1 MQDSELKKKRHSHID
16 LITVDNHRSEL
27 LSPPLSDHQSQS
39 TSRSTLDDDEQKL
52 LNAIH
57 AHPNKR
63 DLVLNL
69 LRQMNQSNPSAATQQ
84 QQPPRS
90 DSSSKERP

>member
-1 MQDSELKKKRHSHID
+1 MILNFVLKIAN
-16 LITVDNHRSEL
+16 T
-27 LSPPLSDHQSQS
+27 QSQTPPTQSPS
-39 TSRSTLDDDEQKL
+39 THSGAPLDADEQQL

-69 LRQMNQSNPSAATQQ
+69 LRQMNESSMDYQTQQ
-84 QQPPRS
+84 QRRPESSNNYDPYLQHPHMDHKN
-90 DSSSKERP
+90 DSF

>member
-1 MQDSELKKKRHSHID
+1 MFFC
-16 LITVDNHRSEL
+16 LIFHFNLANNQSQTSSPIHPLNNHL
-27 LSPPLSDHQSQS
+27 TDHQSQS
-39 TSRSTLDDDEQKL
+39 TTCLPANSTLDDDEQQL

-69 LRQMNQSNPSAATQQ
+69 LRQMNQSTSSTHHQQHRSDPSANY
-84 QQPPRS
+84 
-90 DSSSKERP
+90 RP

>member
-1 MQDSELKKKRHSHID
+1 MIF
-16 LITVDNHRSEL
+16 VDNQRSEI

-39 TSRSTLDDDEQKL
+39 TSQQNFDDDEQKL

-69 LRQMNQSNPSAATQQ
+69 LRQMNQSSSSAPTQQ
-84 QQPPRS
+84 QQQSPRS
-90 DSSSKERP
+90 DSSSKERPL

>member
-1 MQDSELKKKRHSHID
+1 MIF
-16 LITVDNHRSEL
+16 VDNQRSEI
-27 LSPPLSDHQSQS
+27 LSPPLSDHQAQSGSQQNF
-39 TSRSTLDDDEQKL
+39 DDDEQKL

-69 LRQMNQSNPSAATQQ
+69 LRQMNQSSSSAPTQQ
-84 QQPPRS
+84 QQQQSPRS
-90 DSSSKERP
+90 DSSSKERPL